1 MQKILFENMEFDVST
16 GQAWV
21 NGQATGYSFEF
32 AMQGLPA
39 PGENM
44 DTSRK
49 VTLISPWAFA
59 TKDTAIK
66 IRNMMEQHTARKFEI
81 ESGDENT
88 QFPTN
93 VRQLYIVAKEN
104 GKKASVNAGLVA
116 SQIARTTAIVSDG
129 VGGYRRVQNSAMAIA
144 EALTTIERELGS

>member
-21 NGQATGYSFEF
+21 NGQETGWSFEF

-59 TKDTAIK
+59 TRKTADK
-66 IRNMMEQHTARKFEI
+66 IRTMMEQHTGRKFEI
-81 ESGDENT
+81 EQGDENT

-104 GKKASVNAGLVA
+104 GKNASVNAGLVA